1 MKRIKRFEEHRKKKK
16 KKRNG
21 GDGSVEFA
29 FRLGQE
35 YLRDWQTD
43 AYRSQSGKREAEV

>member
-1 MKRIKRFEEHRKKKK
+1 MKRIKGFEEHRKKKK
-16 KKRNG
+16 KRNR
-21 GDGSVEFA
+21 GDGSVESA

-43 AYRSQSGKREAEV
+43 AYRSQSAKREADVQ